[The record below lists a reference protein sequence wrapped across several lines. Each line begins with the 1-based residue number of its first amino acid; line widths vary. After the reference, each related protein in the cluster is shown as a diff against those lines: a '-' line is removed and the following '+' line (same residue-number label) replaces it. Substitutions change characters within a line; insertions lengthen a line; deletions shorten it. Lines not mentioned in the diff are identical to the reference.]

1 MTVTRFP
8 LIFAINL
15 YVGAFKA
22 MVNQAN
28 SIPLNISN
36 TATVRLTETRTNYPE
51 RSEAIEEGQTCP
63 ETAVNGLSRAYR
75 CIIQEQN

>member
-28 SIPLNISN
+28 SIAFNISN
-36 TATVRLTETRTNYPE
+36 TATVRLTEQSKLMTRQ
-51 RSEAIEEGQTCP
+51 IEKP
-63 ETAVNGLSRAYR
+63 KNRETMKMMVNL
-75 CIIQEQN
+75 

>member
-28 SIPLNISN
+28 SIAFNISN
-36 TATVRLTETRTNYPE
+36 TATVRLTEQSKVNDETNRKTE
-51 RSEAIEEGQTCP
+51 K
-63 ETAVNGLSRAYR
+63 
-75 CIIQEQN
+75 